1 MEEIEVKFLDINKQ
15 EIENKLVNLG
25 AEKVLD
31 ILYRRRVFDYSDL
44 RLSEDNSWLRL
55 RDEGDKVTLTYK
67 KRFGTGEKF
76 KDEGMYEKEIVVSD
90 VVD

>member
-1 MEEIEVKFLDINKQ
+1 MKSRSKP
-15 EIENKLVNLG
+15 
-25 AEKVLD
+25 
-31 ILYRRRVFDYSDL
+31 
-44 RLSEDNSWLRL
+44 WLRL

-90 VVD
+90 FEKTADILNAIGMVEKFYEEKNLGPHQKKMGSIYP